1 MPAFSTE
8 RLVHRI
14 ALLREQQKVHTL
26 RGMRRGIEKES
37 LRVSPDGRIAQTPHP
52 AALGSALTNPHI
64 TTDYSEAL
72 LEFVTPAYEHI
83 TDALLFLTDTHHFVY
98 EKLGDECLWV
108 NSMPCVVGDE
118 LSIPIADYGTSNIG
132 RFKHV
137 YRHGLWHRYGRHMQA
152 IAGIHYNLSFPDNFW
167 WAYRKNE
174 NACGAE
180 LEQFK
185 SREYFALIRNYQ
197 KYVWLIAYLTGASPA
212 MCGSFLR
219 GRAHTLEQADNHTLY
234 RSGATSLRMSDL
246 GYSNNAQKGLAVSY
260 NSLDAYVGS
269 LEKAMRTPHPE
280 FAKIGVKVADEWR
293 QLSPNIL
300 QMEAEFYGS
309 VRPKC
314 VPLPGERLSA
324 ALRGRGVEYVEMRSL
339 DLNPYLPIGIDHET
353 SYFMELF
360 ATFCLLHDSPLQ
372 GDADLAQNK
381 VNMSVAVNE
390 GRNPDAV
397 ITLDGATAPLREWGY
412 ALCEAMLPVAQLLD
426 DARPSSHGYTRSLAA
441 QRRKLVDP
449 ALTPSG
455 RVLDELRAR
464 ECSFFEFAMSHAQAA
479 RDHFRHQPMSQA
491 RREFFEHLATE
502 SLAEQRELEMVTGPS
517 FDDYVAAWY
526 RSIPEAGT

>member
-1 MPAFSTE
+1 MPAFNTE
-8 RLVHRI
+8 RLVRRI

-37 LRVSPDGRIAQTPHP
+37 LRVTPGGHIAQTPHP
-52 AALGSALTNPHI
+52 RALGAALTHPHI

-72 LEFVTPAYEHI
+72 LEFITPAYEHI

-98 EKLGDECLWV
+98 EKLGDEYLWV
-108 NSMPCVVGDE
+108 NSMPCIVGDE
-118 LSIPIADYGTSNIG
+118 LSIPIAQYGTSNLG
-132 RFKHV
+132 RLKTV
-137 YRHGLWHRYGRHMQA
+137 YRNGLWHRYGRHMQA

-174 NACGAE
+174 GACDVVHE
-180 LEQFK
+180 DFV

-197 KYVWLIAYLTGASPA
+197 KYVWLVAYLTGASPA
-212 MCGSFLR
+212 MCASFLR
-219 GRAHTLEQADNHTLY
+219 GRSHTLEEAENHTLY
-234 RSGATSLRMSDL
+234 RQFATSLRLSDI
-246 GYSNNAQKGLAVSY
+246 GYSNNAQKKLAVSY
-260 NSLDAYVGS
+260 NSLGEYVGS
-269 LEKAMRTPHPE
+269 LEAAMRTPHPDFE
-280 FAKIGVKVADEWR
+280 KIGVQKNGEWQ
-293 QLSPNIL
+293 QLNANVL

-309 VRPKC
+309 IRPKC

-339 DLNPYLPIGIDHET
+339 DLNPFLPVGIDHET

-360 ATFCLLHDSPLQ
+360 AAFCLLHESPPQ
-372 GDADLAQNK
+372 GEDELAQNK
-381 VNMSVAVNE
+381 ANLQTAVND
-390 GRNPDAV
+390 GRNPAAS
-397 ITLDGATAPLREWGY
+397 ITLHGATASLREWGY

-441 QRRKLVDP
+441 QRRKLIDP
-449 ALTPSG
+449 TTTPSA

-464 ECSFFEFAMSHAQAA
+464 ECSYFEFAMTHAQ
-479 RDHFRHQPMSQA
+479 RSRNHFRHQPMSQA

-502 SLAEQRELEMVTGPS
+502 SLEEQRELEAARGPE
-517 FDDYVAAWY
+517 FGDYVAAWY
-526 RSIPEAGT
+526 QS